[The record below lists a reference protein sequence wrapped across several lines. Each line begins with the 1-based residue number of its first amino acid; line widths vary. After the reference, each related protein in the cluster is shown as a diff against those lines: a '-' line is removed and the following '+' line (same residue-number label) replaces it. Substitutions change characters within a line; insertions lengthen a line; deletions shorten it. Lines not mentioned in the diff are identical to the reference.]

1 MWDEALKQLDMLRR
15 FTFAT
20 AVNWIDILL
29 VTYLFYRLLG
39 LVWRKLRG
47 TRSWRVILGVVG
59 YVAVMYI
66 SEKAGLKT
74 MGWLLEK
81 GIIVLP
87 VALVILFLP
96 EIRTALEGFGKLWST
111 SFTTPGSH
119 AESRTIEEIVA
130 AVTEL
135 SAAHVGALI
144 VFERMANLD
153 EVISNGVSLKAE
165 VSAALLNSVFYE
177 GNPLHDGAA
186 VIRRDMIAAAA
197 CRLPLSESTRLDKAM
212 HMRHRAGV
220 GVTELSDCLCVIVS
234 EERGSISVAIE
245 GRLRRLANHM
255 ELRDILN
262 RELRGEEQVPRKS
275 SRLRPQNLSRRKHS
289 KKPAGAKPVA
299 QAGSNPDG
307 HAGQERLTPKATEGV
322 DLDANA
328 GPSPAEAAPAETT
341 KVSKH

>member
-1 MWDEALKQLDMLRR
+1 MDEALHQLDLLRR
-15 FTFAT
+15 PSIAT

-29 VTYLFYRLLG
+29 VTYIFYRLLG

-59 YVAVMYI
+59 YVAVMYV
-66 SEKAGLKT
+66 SQRAGLQT
-74 MGWLLEK
+74 MWWLLEK

-96 EIRTALEGFGKLWST
+96 EIRSALESFGKLWST

-153 EVISNGVSLKAE
+153 EVIGNGVSLKAE
-165 VSAALLNSVFYE
+165 VSAALLNSIFYE

-186 VIRRDMIAAAA
+186 VIRRDFIAAAA
-197 CRLPLSESTRLDKAM
+197 CRLPLSESNRLDKAV
-212 HMRHRAGV
+212 HMRHRAGA
-220 GVTELSDCLCVIVS
+220 GITELSDCICVIVS
-234 EERGSISVAIE
+234 EERGSISVAME

-255 ELRDILN
+255 ELREILN
-262 RELRGEEQVPRKS
+262 RELRGEEQVPRRPRS
-275 SRLRPQNLSRRKHS
+275 LRPQGLGRRP
-289 KKPAGAKPVA
+289 KPKG
-299 QAGSNPDG
+299 
-307 HAGQERLTPKATEGV
+307 
-322 DLDANA
+322 ANA
-328 GPSPAEAAPAETT
+328 KRTSALREGTVSPVESLPTPVGPSPEATEVTQP
-341 KVSKH
+341 

>member
-1 MWDEALKQLDMLRR
+1 MDEALHQLDLLRR
-15 FTFAT
+15 LTLAT
-20 AVNWIDILL
+20 AINWIDILL

-47 TRSWRVILGVVG
+47 TRSWRLILGG
-59 YVAVMYI
+59 FSYVAVMYV
-66 SEKAGLKT
+66 SKRVGLET
-74 MGWLLEK
+74 MSWLLDK
-81 GIIVLP
+81 GIILLP

-96 EIRTALEGFGKLWST
+96 EIRSTLESFGKLWST
-111 SFTTPGSH
+111 SFASPGSH

-144 VFERMANLD
+144 VIERMASLD
-153 EVISNGVSLKAE
+153 EVIANGVSLKAE

-186 VIRRDMIAAAA
+186 VIRRDMVAAAA
-197 CRLPLSESTRLDKAM
+197 CRLPLSESNRLDKAM

-245 GRLRRLANHM
+245 GKLRRLANHM
-255 ELRDILN
+255 ELREILN
-262 RELRGEEQVPRKS
+262 RELRGEELVTR
-275 SRLRPQNLSRRKHS
+275 RTRLLRPQGLSRTTRAK
-289 KKPAGAKPVA
+289 KNTRAKPAAK
-299 QAGSNPDG
+299 DG
-307 HAGQERLTPKATEGV
+307 VRAELPRVEAPPPPPEEATK
-322 DLDANA
+322 
-328 GPSPAEAAPAETT
+328 P
-341 KVSKH
+341 